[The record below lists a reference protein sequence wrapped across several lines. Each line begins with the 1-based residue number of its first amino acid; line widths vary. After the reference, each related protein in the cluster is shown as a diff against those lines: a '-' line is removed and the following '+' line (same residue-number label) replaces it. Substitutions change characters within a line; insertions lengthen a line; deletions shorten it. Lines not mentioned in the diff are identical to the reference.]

1 VNTVREDPKR
11 KGLLY
16 AGTERAVYFSIDDGD
31 HWHSLRMNMPATSI
45 RDLVIHEDDV
55 VVGTHGRS
63 FWILDD
69 VTHLRQLDAS
79 KMNAPVLYA
88 PQQAWRVRRS
98 LNTDTPIPPEEP
110 MGQNPPTG
118 AIVNYW
124 LPAAARSVVLEIV
137 DRQGRLARR
146 YESGKPDSRPDE
158 KSLPHPSYWVRKAT
172 SLRVDAGMQRWV
184 WDLRYGPLEGFAQS
198 YPIAAIYGDTPP
210 GPQGPLAGAGEY
222 TVKLTVDGALV
233 GSQKLVVKMDP
244 RVKTTALALAKTHD
258 LALQSYLSIVKIRE
272 MQREIQQLKRERPDD
287 VEALSAIEGQ
297 GGGGRR
303 RGGAASTNPTLASLA
318 GDFLNVMSIAD
329 EADMA
334 PTAQMISASAGFQRT
349 LLELRTRLDT
359 LKKR

>member
-1 VNTVREDPKR
+1 
-11 KGLLY
+11 
-16 AGTERAVYFSIDDGD
+16 
-31 HWHSLRMNMPATSI
+31 
-45 RDLVIHEDDV
+45 
-55 VVGTHGRS
+55 
-63 FWILDD
+63 
-69 VTHLRQLDAS
+69 
-79 KMNAPVLYA
+79 VLYA